1 MATNINN
8 IIFTRTAQKK
18 KLEIINSLSQGE
30 LLAITYPTILRIIK
44 EAGQGDSSKVRC
56 KFKTLFLENAGNK
69 WNSEV
74 TSIYNA
80 KKDEVYLSVYIQG
93 DDTDTHAFPKLKDF
107 LDNRYEEQCLG
118 KLHESFRNGYEHY
131 VPANYNRTDRARVI
145 KAILTA
151 YIENKYSDKLKE
163 LKSQIYPLSTIVYN
177 NKLKDHIDINK
188 LNSELDSIFNQKQ
201 AQEEALESLNE
212 YGKFIATVKIE
223 WEE

>member
-8 IIFTRTAQKK
+8 IIFTRTAPKK

-44 EAGQGDSSKVRC
+44 EAGQGDSNKARC
-56 KFKTLFLENAGNK
+56 KFKTLYLSGATND
-69 WNSEV
+69 WNSKV
-74 TSIYNA
+74 TNIYNW

-93 DDTDTHAFPKLKDF
+93 DDTDTYEFPKLKDF

-118 KLHESFRNGYEHY
+118 KLHESFRNGYEHD

-151 YIENKYSDKLKE
+151 YVKNKYRDKLK
-163 LKSQIYPLSTIVYN
+163 
-177 NKLKDHIDINK
+177 D
-188 LNSELDSIFNQKQ
+188 
-201 AQEEALESLNE
+201 EA
-212 YGKFIATVKIE
+212 A
-223 WEE
+223 